1 MTYKE
6 ISKELDELQR
16 KEGFIFQTAF
26 FHLMSCGKAAFT
38 EENIAET
45 CAEIRAQDDSRSMI
59 SNEYQCA
66 IVETAGKLAKY
77 DSAVLA
83 VYFGKYFNNNVK
95 QGIY

>member
-6 ISKELDELQR
+6 ISKELDELYR
-16 KEGFIFQTAF
+16 KDGFIFQTAF
-26 FHLMSCGKAAFT
+26 FHLMERGKSAFT

-45 CAEIRAQDDSRSMI
+45 CAEIRAQDDSKSMMT
-59 SNEYQCA
+59 NEFQCA

-77 DSAVLA
+77 NSAVLA

-95 QGIY
+95 QGDY